1 MLQLALQHLSVL
13 NKTFIVSK
21 KGAFYGAAMQTYN
34 SNYYTV
40 EVHYVSINKSEN
52 WYFQKLKK

>member
-52 WYFQKLKK
+52 W